1 MGYLSYVD
9 IWLVTD
15 EYLVTALKIDTSF
28 GDYRTKEQRVKEQ
41 QAQERKLMTM
51 KTVKRVVICLIV
63 ILDFLFSICYFKC
76 DLVIIELAGAH
87 KKYLKATRVF

>member
-1 MGYLSYVD
+1 M
-9 IWLVTD
+9 
-15 EYLVTALKIDTSF
+15 TALKIDTSF

-51 KTVKRVVICLIV
+51 KTVKRGGYYLIV
-63 ILDFLFSICYFKC
+63 IFDFLFSFCYFKC

-87 KKYLKATRVF
+87 